1 MKVSAEGKAEI
12 VDVTALRM
20 REATIV
26 AGICITF
33 LVGALGASYVALTW
47 SRPHRL
53 ELAVLFALATAA
65 GAVIAMLPRE
75 RIVRSA
81 LREPFFLA
89 WSLLDFAMLV
99 IATVADGGTSSPL
112 VLVFFL
118 PVIFSAM
125 SYPLAS
131 VATVGSISVAGYA
144 AVSLTAGGTST
155 EFEIAFLATLAA
167 ASALSAWQAQNH
179 KRQHRALVT
188 ASRTD
193 PLTGCLNRRG
203 FEEHALAAIGAMRRN
218 GRPGALLVLDLDH
231 FKAVNDHY
239 GHPAGDQLLQL
250 VTETLERAV
259 RPVDALGRLGG
270 DEFSVLF
277 AEISAAEADAT
288 AARIAAA
295 LAPLAPA
302 SLGIAIFPDD
312 GEDLEELTRMADRRL
327 YCSRRAHATAAEAV
341 AADARPAASQ
351 EPPSSDYGK
360 IDLWRAALDA
370 SPPAL
375 GEELRRPQQMSL
387 QGALLDQ
394 IDASVIA
401 IDMGG
406 TVLSWNS
413 GAEALYGWGREEAL
427 ARNIREL
434 VVPEDT
440 GPVERLASDVTRDG
454 RWDGEVLVHRKDG
467 SLFTAYV
474 RNRLILD
481 DTGAPAAIV
490 GVAVDISER
499 KRHEQQAT
507 INRVEA
513 ALAEE
518 RFTLYAQPI
527 VELHSGRTV
536 QHELL
541 LRMREPDGRIAPP
554 GEFLPVAEQY
564 ALIGEIDWWVLKQ
577 AAELAG
583 AGSPVQVNL
592 SARSVVDADVLEH
605 IERCISEN
613 AVAPG
618 MLVFEITE
626 TAIIEDE
633 RAARVFAER
642 LRALG
647 CKVALDDFG
656 TGYGTL
662 TYLKQIPLDYLKLD
676 IEFVRDVVVND
687 ASRHVVQAVVN
698 LARDFNLETVAE
710 GVEDADSLALLR
722 ELGVD
727 RAQGYHLA
735 RPAPFATAPGD
746 MSPPVRLPAAPL
758 RVASPRPAPALSTLR
773 SATPAAGSKR

>member
-1 MKVSAEGKAEI
+1 MSAVGKPEI

-26 AGICITF
+26 AGIWITF
-33 LVGALGASYVALTW
+33 LVGALGETYVVLTW

-65 GAVIAMLPRE
+65 GAAVAMLPRE

-81 LREPFFLA
+81 LREPFFLT
-89 WSLLDFAMLV
+89 WTLLDLAMLV
-99 IATVADGGTSSPL
+99 IGTIADGGTSSPL
-112 VLVFFL
+112 VLVFFI

-125 SYPLAS
+125 SYPLGS
-131 VATVGSISVAGYA
+131 VAAVGVISVASYVGV
-144 AVSLTAGGTST
+144 AVIAGGSST
-155 EFEIAFLATLAA
+155 EFEIAFLAMLTCAA
-167 ASALSAWQAQNH
+167 AMSAWQAQNH
-179 KRQHRALVT
+179 NRQHRALVT

-203 FEEHALAAIGAMRRN
+203 FEEHALGVIDAMHRS
-218 GRPGALLVLDLDH
+218 GRVGALLVLDLDH

-239 GHPAGDQLLQL
+239 GHPAGDRLLHD
-250 VTETLERAV
+250 VTETLEQAV
-259 RPVDALGRLGG
+259 RPVDAVGRLGG

-277 AEISAAEADAT
+277 AEISREEAAAA

-295 LAPLAPA
+295 LAPRAPA
-302 SLGIAIFPDD
+302 SLGVAIFPDD

-327 YCSRRAHATAAEAV
+327 YSSRRGRAGTGEEPAGDAQLAA
-341 AADARPAASQ
+341 AA
-351 EPPSSDYGK
+351 EPPSPDYGE

-370 SPPAL
+370 SPAAAR
-375 GEELRRPQQMSL
+375 EERRRPQQMSL
-387 QGALLDQ
+387 QAALLDQ

-401 IDMGG
+401 IDMRG

-413 GAEALYGWGREEAL
+413 GAEALYGWGREEAI

-434 VVPEDT
+434 VVPPDT
-440 GPVERLASDVTRDG
+440 KPVEQLAADVTRDG

-481 DTGAPAAIV
+481 DDGAPAAIV

-499 KRHEQQAT
+499 KRHEQQQARDLERLAT

-518 RFTLYAQPI
+518 RFLLYAQPI
-527 VELHSGRTV
+527 VDLRSGRTV

-583 AGSPVQVNL
+583 AGAPVQVNL
-592 SARSVVDADVLEH
+592 SARSVVDPDVLEH
-605 IERCISEN
+605 IERCIKDSS
-613 AVAPG
+613 VAPG

-633 RAARVFAER
+633 QAARVFAER

-647 CKVALDDFG
+647 CKIALDDFG

-676 IEFVRDVVVND
+676 IEFVRDVVVSD

-710 GVEDADSLALLR
+710 GVEDAEALTLLR
-722 ELGVD
+722 RLGVD

-735 RPAPFATAPGD
+735 RPAPFDRQPGD
-746 MSPPVRLPAAPL
+746 TSAPVRVAAAP
-758 RVASPRPAPALSTLR
+758 RHAGSRRP
-773 SATPAAGSKR
+773 ATPAPTV

>member
-1 MKVSAEGKAEI
+1 MSAVDKPEI

-26 AGICITF
+26 AGIWITF
-33 LVGALGASYVALTW
+33 LVGALGETYVVLTW
-47 SRPHRL
+47 SRPHRP

-65 GAVIAMLPRE
+65 GAAVAMLPRE

-89 WSLLDFAMLV
+89 WTLLDLAMLV
-99 IATVADGGTSSPL
+99 IGTIADGGTSSPL
-112 VLVFFL
+112 VLVFFI

-125 SYPLAS
+125 SYPLGS
-131 VATVGSISVAGYA
+131 VAAVGVISVASYV
-144 AVSLTAGGTST
+144 AVAVTAGGSST
-155 EFEIAFLATLAA
+155 EFEIAFLATLTCVAA
-167 ASALSAWQAQNH
+167 MSAWQAQNH
-179 KRQHRALVT
+179 NRQHRALVT

-203 FEEHALAAIGAMRRN
+203 FEEHALGVIDAMHRN
-218 GRPGALLVLDLDH
+218 GRSGALLVLDLDH

-239 GHPAGDQLLQL
+239 GHPAGDRLLHD
-250 VTETLERAV
+250 VSETLEQAV
-259 RPVDALGRLGG
+259 RPVDAVGRLGG

-277 AEISAAEADAT
+277 AEISREEADAA

-295 LAPLAPA
+295 LAPRAPA
-302 SLGIAIFPDD
+302 SLGVAIFPDD

-327 YCSRRAHATAAEAV
+327 YSSRRGRTGAREESAD
-341 AADARPAASQ
+341 DARPAGG
-351 EPPSSDYGK
+351 EPPSADYGK

-370 SPPAL
+370 SPPGACS
-375 GEELRRPQQMSL
+375 ERRRPQQMSL

-413 GAEALYGWGREEAL
+413 GAEALYGWAREEAI

-440 GPVERLASDVTRDG
+440 KPVEQLASDVTRDG
-454 RWDGEVLVHRKDG
+454 RWDGEVLVHHKDG

-481 DTGAPAAIV
+481 DAGAPAAIV

-499 KRHEQQAT
+499 KRHEQEQARDLERLAT

-518 RFTLYAQPI
+518 RFILYAQPI
-527 VELHSGRTV
+527 VDLQSGRTV

-592 SARSVVDADVLEH
+592 SARSVVDPDVLEH
-605 IERCISEN
+605 IERCIKDN
-613 AVAPG
+613 AVAPA

-633 RAARVFAER
+633 QAARVFAER

-647 CKVALDDFG
+647 CKIALDDFG

-710 GVEDADSLALLR
+710 GVEDAEALTLLR
-722 ELGVD
+722 RLGVD

-735 RPAPFATAPGD
+735 RPAPFDRQPGD
-746 MSPPVRLPAAPL
+746 TTPPVRVAAASRRTSSRRP
-758 RVASPRPAPALSTLR
+758 VAPSV
-773 SATPAAGSKR
+773 

>member
-1 MKVSAEGKAEI
+1 MSAVDKPEI

-26 AGICITF
+26 AGIWITF
-33 LVGALGASYVALTW
+33 LVGALGETYVVLTW
-47 SRPHRL
+47 SRPHRP

-65 GAVIAMLPRE
+65 GAAVAMLPRE

-89 WSLLDFAMLV
+89 WTLLDLAMLV
-99 IATVADGGTSSPL
+99 IGTIADGGTSSPL
-112 VLVFFL
+112 VLVFFI

-125 SYPLAS
+125 SYPLGS
-131 VATVGSISVAGYA
+131 VAAVGVISVASYV
-144 AVSLTAGGTST
+144 AVAVTAGGSST
-155 EFEIAFLATLAA
+155 EFEIAFLATLTCVAA
-167 ASALSAWQAQNH
+167 MSAWQAQNH
-179 KRQHRALVT
+179 NRQHRALVT

-203 FEEHALAAIGAMRRN
+203 FEEHALGVIDAMHRN
-218 GRPGALLVLDLDH
+218 GRSGALLVLDLDH

-239 GHPAGDQLLQL
+239 GHPAGDRLLHD
-250 VTETLERAV
+250 VSETLEQAV
-259 RPVDALGRLGG
+259 RPVDAVGRLGG

-277 AEISAAEADAT
+277 AEISREEADAA

-295 LAPLAPA
+295 LAPRAPA
-302 SLGIAIFPDD
+302 SLGVAIFPDD

-327 YCSRRAHATAAEAV
+327 YSSRRGRTGAREESAD
-341 AADARPAASQ
+341 DARPAGG
-351 EPPSSDYGK
+351 EPPSADYGK

-370 SPPAL
+370 SPPGACS
-375 GEELRRPQQMSL
+375 ERRRPQQMSL

-413 GAEALYGWGREEAL
+413 GAEALYGWAREEAI

-440 GPVERLASDVTRDG
+440 KPVEQLASDVTRDG
-454 RWDGEVLVHRKDG
+454 RWDGEVLVHHKDG

-481 DTGAPAAIV
+481 DAGAPAAIV

-499 KRHEQQAT
+499 KRHEQEQARDPERLAM

-518 RFTLYAQPI
+518 RFVLYAQPI
-527 VELHSGRTV
+527 VDLQSGRTV

-583 AGSPVQVNL
+583 DGLARAGQPVGSL
-592 SARSVVDADVLEH
+592 GRRSGRARAHRTLH
-605 IERCISEN
+605 RAERGG
-613 AVAPG
+613 ARRL
-618 MLVFEITE
+618 LVFEITE

-633 RAARVFAER
+633 QAARVFAER

-647 CKVALDDFG
+647 CKIALDDFG
-656 TGYGTL
+656 TGYGSSPTS
-662 TYLKQIPLDYLKLD
+662 
-676 IEFVRDVVVND
+676 
-687 ASRHVVQAVVN
+687 SRSRSTTSSSTSSSSATCRQRRQPPRRAGGRQPR
-698 LARDFNLETVAE
+698 ARLQPGDRRRGRRGRRGAE
-710 GVEDADSLALLR
+710 LLR
-722 ELGVD
+722 RLGVD

-735 RPAPFATAPGD
+735 RPAPFDRQPGD
-746 MSPPVRLPAAPL
+746 TTPPVRVAARL
-758 RVASPRPAPALSTLR
+758 ATHQLASSRWRRAV
-773 SATPAAGSKR
+773 